1 MQEMLDFVEQQ
12 ILLGMF
18 IGLNTSDTDE
28 QVIYTVD
35 YWEVE
40 TATDSLGVEV
50 NIKAGKQKTFTL

>member
-50 NIKAGKQKTFTL
+50 NIKTGKQKTFTL